1 MVDEQ
6 RRYNWMDKAERPP
19 LYDYV
24 QARIKEKNLEDKY
37 MGLILNENES
47 MELKRAIREKERLT
61 VSSDVTTEAG
71 SKSNF
76 ANMTVNQ

>member
-1 MVDEQ
+1 
-6 RRYNWMDKAERPP
+6 
-19 LYDYV
+19 
-24 QARIKEKNLEDKY
+24 